1 MILIAL
7 AGVGLAAYGMISGSW
22 FGTPEGSS
30 SSQNRLRP
38 RSEVAALGRIEPE
51 SEIINLGAGSPPD
64 RLETL
69 SVARGDVV
77 KKDQVLGY
85 LGGYGEQIAQRDV
98 FRAQLEEAA
107 LRLKTEIA
115 LNRIRIEAAEVRQRQ
130 ILEVTPQRIA
140 AQEATIAGL
149 EAKVGNDKDVLDSQ
163 TQLLSRG
170 IASRRQ
176 TEDQK
181 SVVAQSEANL
191 RTARARLQELQ
202 RQFEIDKIDAAVQI
216 QLARATA
223 ERAQTEFP
231 IASLEREIALAE
243 ARAKR
248 LTLYAPVDGRILN
261 VRVKPGE
268 EIGSGP
274 ILNMGNTE
282 RMRTVAEIYETDI
295 AHVRVGQ
302 DAVVKS
308 RALPKPLSGKV
319 VRIGNMVF
327 KNDVLNVDPAARADA
342 RIVEVWIELDEAALA
357 QRLTNLT
364 VDVIIITSG
373 ADVSM
378 VGSFA
383 E

>member
-1 MILIAL
+1 MILIGL
-7 AGVGLAAYGMISGSW
+7 AGAGLAAYGMISGSW
-22 FGTPEGSS
+22 FGTPERSS

-149 EAKVGNDKDVLDSQ
+149 EARVGNDKDVLDSQ

-231 IASLEREIALAE
+231 IASLERQIALAE

-327 KNDVLNVDPAARADA
+327 KND
-342 RIVEVWIELDEAALA
+342 
-357 QRLTNLT
+357 
-364 VDVIIITSG
+364 
-373 ADVSM
+373 
-378 VGSFA
+378 
-383 E
+383 